1 MNICVLGRQP
11 AIGLAELEALYG
23 AGAVTP
29 FGDECALVDA
39 GVDFS
44 RLGGSSKIGSVSYSF
59 DGVNLP
65 RAFAWATKNMPLRL
79 ENTTGKLQI
88 GVSLYGF
95 NLPVSKQNAH
105 ALSLKKALRAHGH
118 SVRVTPNTTNALSS
132 AQSLHNKL
140 AGKQGYEL
148 IIATD
153 GKTTTIARLT
163 DVQDIDSYTLRDR
176 GRPKRDTFVGMLP
189 PKLAQTIINLAS
201 GSKQNGV
208 ILDPFCGTGVVLM
221 EAALMGYQT
230 YGTDLSEKMVRYSRD
245 NMNWL
250 QEKYRLQT
258 GVMYE
263 TADATDHIWRQPLDV
278 VACEGYLGQPLGGQ
292 TPPKEKLQDIISE
305 CNEIMRGFLK
315 SIAPQIEKGARLCV
329 AMPAWYMKADV
340 YHLPLLDDLTS
351 LGYERLKFKHASNE
365 QLIYRRDD
373 QITGR
378 ELVVLSKY

>member
-189 PKLAQTIINLAS
+189 PKLAQTIINLTSPEKNA
-201 GSKQNGV
+201 V
-208 ILDPFCGTGVVLM
+208 VLDPFCGTGVVLQ
-221 EAALMGYQT
+221 EAMLMGYFA
-230 YGTDLSEKMVRYSRD
+230 YGTDKSEKMVDFSEK
-245 NMNWL
+245 NLQWL
-250 QEKYRLQT
+250 IARLQPIST
-258 GVMYE
+258 EYRVE